1 LAWIIALKTHR
12 DTAKVRQK
20 YGYSRI
26 KSRIL
31 GSEHDESTAKNAA
44 APVLLAVF
52 FEGIDLA
59 AQRKERLIYICIFPR
74 GILNF

>member
-20 YGYSRI
+20 YGYSRT

-31 GSEHDESTAKNAA
+31 GSEYAESTAKM
-44 APVLLAVF
+44 
-52 FEGIDLA
+52 
-59 AQRKERLIYICIFPR
+59 RLQPYF
-74 GILNF
+74 